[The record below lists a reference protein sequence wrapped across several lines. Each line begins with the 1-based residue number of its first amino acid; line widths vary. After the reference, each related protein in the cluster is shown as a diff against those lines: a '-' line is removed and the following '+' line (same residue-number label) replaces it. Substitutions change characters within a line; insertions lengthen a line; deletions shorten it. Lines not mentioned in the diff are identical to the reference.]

1 MAKQIIKKTEAL
13 AVVKVSGTDVTETIS
28 LSTDL
33 LASTEIVQ
41 GAPVVNV
48 IFAQWNVSQAAGDTI
63 AVTRGGLPVLNLY
76 QNSGEI
82 DMGGNGG
89 YADNTN
95 NTSDLVVSITG
106 TGNLYITLRKVSG
119 YTQKIETAKFGA
131 YDNTS
136 VVGA

>member
-41 GAPVVNV
+41 GAPAVNV
-48 IFAQWNVSQAAGDTI
+48 IFAQWNISQAARDTI

-119 YTQKIETAKFGA
+119 YVQKIETAQFGA
-131 YDNTS
+131 YDNS
-136 VVGA
+136 AVVGA

>member
-1 MAKQIIKKTEAL
+1 
-13 AVVKVSGTDVTETIS
+13 
-28 LSTDL
+28 
-33 LASTEIVQ
+33 
-41 GAPVVNV
+41 
-48 IFAQWNVSQAAGDTI
+48 
-63 AVTRGGLPVLNLY
+63 
-76 QNSGEI
+76 
-82 DMGGNGG
+82 MGGNGG

-119 YTQKIETAKFGA
+119 YVQKIETAKFGA